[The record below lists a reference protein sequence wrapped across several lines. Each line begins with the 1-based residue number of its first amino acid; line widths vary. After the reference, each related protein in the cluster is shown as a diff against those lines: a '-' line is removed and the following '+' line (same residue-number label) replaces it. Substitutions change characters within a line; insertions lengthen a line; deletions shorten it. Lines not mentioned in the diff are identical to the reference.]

1 MRIVPVLDL
10 RGGIVV
16 HARRGQRAHYAPL
29 RSPLVDGCEPVAVA
43 RALCAV
49 GQSRSLYIA
58 DLDALAGAPVDV
70 ATLVA
75 LSAVAELW
83 VDAGAVAPERA
94 ADLAL
99 AGATRNV
106 VGTESLGPDA
116 PGKRSAGTP
125 GMRSAGA
132 PPAPPL
138 VLSIDLRDGR
148 LISPRP
154 ELAGRGPVAAAPLA
168 TELGVRELIV
178 IDLARVGSGA
188 GPPLRAV
195 AELAAALP
203 GLAIY
208 AGGGV
213 RDDADLRAL
222 ESAGATGALVATALH
237 EGRIT
242 P

>member
-10 RGGIVV
+10 KGGIVV
-16 HARRGQRAHYAPL
+16 HARRGQRADYAPL
-29 RSPLVDGCEPVAVA
+29 RSPLVDGCHPMTVG
-43 RALCAV
+43 RALCTVA
-49 GQSRSLYIA
+49 QSSSLYVA
-58 DLDALAGAPVDV
+58 DLDALAGDPVDV
-70 ATLVA
+70 VTLAA
-75 LSAVAELW
+75 LSEVANLW
-83 VDAGAVAPERA
+83 VDAGATTAERA
-94 ADLAL
+94 AAL
-99 AGATRNV
+99 TRTRASRNV

-116 PGKRSAGTP
+116 PGEKSIAARP
-125 GMRSAGA
+125 R
-132 PPAPPL
+132 L
-138 VLSIDLRDGR
+138 VLSVDLRHGR

-154 ELAGRGPVAAAPLA
+154 ELAGRHPAAAATLA
-168 TELGVRELIV
+168 TALGVSELLV
-178 IDLARVGSGA
+178 IDLARVGSGS

-213 RDDADLRAL
+213 RGDDDLHAL
-222 ESAGATGALVATALH
+222 QSAGATGALVATALH